1 MDKTNPAVLKNAIK
15 DNFTVV
21 TNQVINDVNLSW
33 SAKGV
38 MCYLL
43 SKPTDWQFFVGDI
56 VKHAQCTEYKVQ
68 KLLKELE
75 VNGYL
80 RRYKTVHA
88 GTNKLHW
95 VWEISGMKEN
105 LRQPEIA
112 TIVNCES
119 RKIVPYTNT
128 DSNSN
133 TDLTLIPLR
142 DKDNTD
148 VLSSSLPPKGAADG
162 AAQEHWEKFWASYIP
177 VKAGGRLVGKGSKA
191 TAEKKYKRLLAKGI
205 RPQDIMR
212 GLQAYLRFC
221 QNNGQLTCGVTVFLN
236 QERWKD
242 DYGGAVALAR
252 QQTKMNSAQTELM
265 RQGAEFL
272 RKYGEKNESGNL
284 F

>member
-56 VKHAQCTEYKVQ
+56 VKHAQCTEYQVQ
-68 KLLKELE
+68 KLLTELE

-80 RRYKTVHA
+80 RRYKTVHT

-95 VWEISGMKEN
+95 VWEVNGMKEN

-119 RKIVPYTNT
+119 RKNVPYTNT

-133 TDLTLIPLR
+133 TDLTVKPLR
-142 DKDNTD
+142 DINNTD
-148 VLSSSLPPKGAADG
+148 VLFTSLPPKGAGVGD
-162 AAQEHWEKFWASYIP
+162 AAWEEFWNEYKP
-177 VKAGGRLVGKGSKA
+177 VKTRDGLVAKGSKKV
-191 TAEKKYKRLLAKGI
+191 AEKKYKQLLAKGVK
-205 RPQDIMR
+205 PEDILR
-212 GLQAYLRFC
+212 GLRAYLAYC
-221 QNNGQLTCGVTVFLN
+221 QNNGRLTCGVSVFLN

-252 QQTKMNSAQTELM
+252 QMSREERKQQEQMDIY
-265 RQGAEFL
+265 REFL
-272 RKYGEKNESGNL
+272 ERNK
-284 F
+284 